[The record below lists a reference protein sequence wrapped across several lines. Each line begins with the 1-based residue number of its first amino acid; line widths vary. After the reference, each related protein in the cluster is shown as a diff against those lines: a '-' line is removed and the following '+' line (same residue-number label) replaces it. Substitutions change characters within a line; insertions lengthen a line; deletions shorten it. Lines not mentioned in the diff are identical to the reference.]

1 MSTKKDSGKYK
12 LLVLIDLSQA
22 SEIALINAIQLAKV
36 IDGRVEVLYVKAP
49 ADVVKHENALSA
61 MRTIHQDSRS
71 TKAQLQEFIEGISA
85 KEEYP
90 ITSRIAYGNIK
101 SSIKEH
107 LSDSQPDIVV
117 LGKRKSKLTNFL
129 GKGITEFV
137 LSECNVNVLIV
148 GEDHKLHS
156 FKDLSLGIY
165 GNKVEESNLGVINDL
180 NKQTTKPLKLF
191 SVRGPQD
198 EAIEE
203 ESSTKETVSYVFS
216 EGANALD
223 GLASYVLKTNTQLF
237 CITKKQ
243 TKGLSFQ
250 PDSARQ
256 IAKKLDIPVL
266 IMQ

>member
-1 MSTKKDSGKYK
+1 MSTKNNNGKYK
-12 LLVLIDLSQA
+12 LLVLMDLSQA
-22 SEIALINAIQLAKV
+22 SEIALTNAVQLAKA

-49 ADVVKHENALSA
+49 TEVVKYENQLSA
-61 MRTIHQDSRS
+61 MRTIHEDNRT
-71 TKAQLQEFIEGISA
+71 TKAQLQEHIKEISK
-85 KEEYP
+85 KEDFP

-101 SSIKEH
+101 GSIKDH
-107 LSDSQPDIVV
+107 LSDSQTDIVV
-117 LGKRKSKLTNFL
+117 LGKRKSKLANFL
-129 GKGITEFV
+129 GNGITEFV
-137 LSECNVNVLIV
+137 LSDCNVNVLIV

-156 FKDLSLGIY
+156 FKDISLGIY

-191 SVRGPQD
+191 SVRSPQD
-198 EAIEE
+198 KPVEQEA
-203 ESSTKETVSYVFS
+203 STKETVSYVFS
-216 EGANALD
+216 EGTNALD